1 MVKIKKLNVITVGVL
16 LVTIMTGCSGKNKE
30 KPEVT
35 DNLNKSVQ
43 EEVAK
48 SSNKGGCPEI
58 NKVTPMNKVDCLSS
72 DIIERQIQY
81 RVDAKI
87 AKAYGIEYTI
97 NDVMNY
103 YTEQIN
109 KTENS
114 LHYKSEVA
122 DKLEADILM
131 VGLENYSR
139 DHVMQ
144 YLTQKIE
151 DKEKDRIL
159 NQLTDE
165 EKNELISQ
173 YSKVYQS
180 VGMDEKAAQNAAID
194 DYVNN
199 TVYETIQNEA
209 EDYYRIAKSEIFQE
223 IAPDEY
229 NKLTDTPAE

>member
-1 MVKIKKLNVITVGVL
+1 MLKIKKLNVVIVGVL
-16 LVTIMTGCSGKNKE
+16 LASIMTGCSGKNKE

-35 DNLNKSVQ
+35 NNLNKGVQ

-48 SSNKGGCPEI
+48 TNNKGRCPEI

-87 AKAYGIEYTI
+87 AKAYGIEYDI

-159 NQLTDE
+159 NQL
-165 EKNELISQ
+165 
-173 YSKVYQS
+173 
-180 VGMDEKAAQNAAID
+180 
-194 DYVNN
+194 
-199 TVYETIQNEA
+199 
-209 EDYYRIAKSEIFQE
+209 
-223 IAPDEY
+223 
-229 NKLTDTPAE
+229 

>member
-1 MVKIKKLNVITVGVL
+1 MLKIKKLNVIIVGVL
-16 LVTIMTGCSGKNKE
+16 LASIMTGCSGKNNE

-35 DNLNKSVQ
+35 DNLNKEVQ
-43 EEVAK
+43 EKVAETN
-48 SSNKGGCPEI
+48 NKGGCPEI
-58 NKVTPMNKVDCLSS
+58 NKVISMNKVDCLSS

-81 RVDAKI
+81 RVDSKI
-87 AKAYGIEYTI
+87 AKAYGIEYDI

-139 DHVMQ
+139 DHVMD
-144 YLTQKIE
+144 YLVKRIE
-151 DKEKDRIL
+151 EKEKDRIL
-159 NQLTDE
+159 TQLTDE
-165 EKNELISQ
+165 EKNELISE

-180 VGMDEKAAQNAAID
+180 VGMNEKEAQNAAID

-199 TVYETIQNEA
+199 VVYETIQNEA
-209 EDYYRIAKSEIFQE
+209 EDYYRISKSEIFQE

-229 NKLTDTPAE
+229 NKLTDTPTE

>member
-1 MVKIKKLNVITVGVL
+1 
-16 LVTIMTGCSGKNKE
+16 
-30 KPEVT
+30 
-35 DNLNKSVQ
+35 
-43 EEVAK
+43 
-48 SSNKGGCPEI
+48 
-58 NKVTPMNKVDCLSS
+58 
-72 DIIERQIQY
+72 
-81 RVDAKI
+81 
-87 AKAYGIEYTI
+87 
-97 NDVMNY
+97 MNY

-131 VGLENYSR
+131 VGLEKYSR

-159 NQLTDE
+159 NQLSDE

-209 EDYYRIAKSEIFQE
+209 EDYYRISKAEIFQE

-229 NKLTDTPAE
+229 NKLTDASAE

>member
-1 MVKIKKLNVITVGVL
+1 MLKIKKLNVIIVGVL
-16 LVTIMTGCSGKNKE
+16 LASIMTGCSGKNKE

-35 DNLNKSVQ
+35 DNLNKVAQ
-43 EEVAK
+43 EEV
-48 SSNKGGCPEI
+48 SETNNKGGCPEI

-81 RVDAKI
+81 RVDSKV
-87 AKAYGIEYTI
+87 AKAYGIEYDI

-122 DKLEADILM
+122 DKLESDILM

-139 DHVMQ
+139 DHIMD
-144 YLTQKIE
+144 YLVKKIE
-151 DKEKDRIL
+151 EKEKDRIL
-159 NQLTDE
+159 TQLTDE
-165 EKNELISQ
+165 EKNELISE

-180 VGMDEKAAQNAAID
+180 VGMNEKEAQDAAID

-199 TVYETIQNEA
+199 VVYETVQNEA
-209 EDYYRIAKSEIFQE
+209 EDYYRITKSEVFQE
-223 IAPDEY
+223 IAPEEY
-229 NKLTDTPAE
+229 NKLTDTPVE

>member
-1 MVKIKKLNVITVGVL
+1 MEKIKKLNVVIVGIL
-16 LVTIMTGCSGKNKE
+16 LASTMVGCNSKNNE
-30 KPEVT
+30 KPEVK
-35 DNLNKSVQ
+35 DNLNNEVQ

-58 NKVTPMNKVDCLSS
+58 NKVMSMNKVDCFSS
-72 DIIERQIQY
+72 DIINRQIQY

-87 AKAYGIEYTI
+87 AKAYGIEYDI

-122 DKLEADILM
+122 DKLESDILM

-139 DHVMQ
+139 DHVMD
-144 YLTQKIE
+144 YLVKKIE
-151 DKEKDRIL
+151 EKEKDRIM

-165 EKNELISQ
+165 EKNELISE

-199 TVYETIQNEA
+199 VVYETIQNEA
-209 EDYYRIAKSEIFQE
+209 EDYYRISKAEIFQE

-229 NKLTDTPAE
+229 NKLSDAPVE